1 VAATATKASNHGN
14 KDESSDSKSD
24 VFSGAKWFD
33 VLENHAM
40 SGTAH
45 IILIACMKKTVNRLV
60 VTGALCLLAS
70 CVSAPPSAPGIGQPV
85 SWAELPGWRDDAL
98 AQAWPALQNSC
109 QKLPARDARWSE
121 LCADAA
127 LFPAPDDDT
136 ARAFFETRFAA
147 HAVSGNNGNAD
158 GLITGYYEP
167 LLHGSRVKTRR
178 FRYPLY
184 GRPDDLV
191 VVDLGELYPELQ
203 GKRYRGRLNSNR
215 VVPYYSRSEISNG
228 KRPPD
233 ATVLAWVDDPVALFF
248 LEIQGSG
255 RIRLPDGKLLHV
267 GYADQNGHPYVAI
280 GRTLVD
286 SGVMKLE
293 EATMPAIRAWLKANP
308 DQASVVLNSNP
319 SYVFFTLREPGSSGP
334 VGALNVPLQPERS
347 IAVDPNFIPLGSPV
361 WFDTSLPGNSDAR
374 PYRRLVFA
382 QDTGGAIRGPVRAD
396 LFLGFGE
403 NAERIAGAM
412 RQRGKLYVLLP
423 ADRKPN

>member
-1 VAATATKASNHGN
+1 VRLAIIRRVGLTPEEAVGNHSMF
-14 KDESSDSKSD
+14 ES
-24 VFSGAKWFD
+24 
-33 VLENHAM
+33 M
-40 SGTAH
+40 QP
-45 IILIACMKKTVNRLV
+45 ILIFLV
-60 VTGALCLLAS
+60 KRTINKLALVGVVCLLAS
-70 CVSAPPSAPGIGQPV
+70 CVSAPPRAPGIGQPV

-98 AQAWPALQNSC
+98 AQAWPALQSSC
-109 QKLPARDARWSE
+109 QKMPARDARWSE

-127 LFPAPDDDT
+127 LFLAPDDDT
-136 ARAFFETRFAA
+136 ARAFFETRFVA
-147 HAVSGNNGNAD
+147 HVVAGNNGAAE

-167 LLHGSRVKTRR
+167 LLQGSLVKTKR

-191 VVDLGELYPELQ
+191 VVDLGGLYPELQ

-215 VVPYYSRSEISNG
+215 VVPYYSRAEISNG

-233 ATVLAWVDDPVALFF
+233 EAVLAWVDDPVALFF

-255 RIRLPDGKLLHV
+255 RIRLPDGKMLHV

-286 SGVMKLE
+286 SGAMKLE
-293 EATMPAIRAWLKANP
+293 EATMPAIRAWLKTNP
-308 DQASVVLNSNP
+308 DKAQAVLNSNP
-319 SYVFFTLREPGSSGP
+319 SYVFFTLREPDNSGP
-334 VGALNVPLQPERS
+334 VGALNVPLLPERS

-361 WFDTSLPGNSDAR
+361 WFDTSLPGDDSAR

-423 ADRKPN
+423 ADRKLN

>member
-1 VAATATKASNHGN
+1 VSGSN
-14 KDESSDSKSD
+14 
-24 VFSGAKWFD
+24 
-33 VLENHAM
+33 
-40 SGTAH
+40 
-45 IILIACMKKTVNRLV
+45 
-60 VTGALCLLAS
+60 
-70 CVSAPPSAPGIGQPV
+70 
-85 SWAELPGWRDDAL
+85 
-98 AQAWPALQNSC
+98 
-109 QKLPARDARWSE
+109 
-121 LCADAA
+121 
-127 LFPAPDDDT
+127 DT
-136 ARAFFETRFAA
+136 AE
-147 HAVSGNNGNAD
+147 

-167 LLHGSRVKTRR
+167 LLHGSPVKTKR
-178 FRYPLY
+178 FRYPVY

-191 VVDLGELYPELQ
+191 VVDLGALYPELQ

-215 VVPYYSRSEISNG
+215 VVPYYSRTEISQG

-233 ATVLAWVDDPVALFF
+233 ETVLAWVDDPVALFF

-255 RIRLPDGKLLHV
+255 RIRLPDGKMLHV

-286 SGVMKLE
+286 SGAMKLE
-293 EATMPAIRAWLKANP
+293 EATMPAIRDWLKANP
-308 DQASVVLNSNP
+308 EKAQAVLNSNP
-319 SYVFFTLREPGSSGP
+319 SYVFFTLREPDNTGP
-334 VGALNVPLQPERS
+334 IGALNVPLQPERS

-423 ADRKPN
+423 AERKLN